1 VVLKQWGTGHPEWP
15 RHPGG
20 FGEAATLGGTTLET
34 MFVPAAEWGT
44 MHLQD
49 WGVTSQHEGT
59 FEKNMSG
66 MMKAPIVGSLAG
78 NVLKNCRLEF
88 DYAHETLYVSK

>member
-1 VVLKQWGTGHPEWP
+1 V
-15 RHPGG
+15 
-20 FGEAATLGGTTLET
+20 
-34 MFVPAAEWGT
+34 
-44 MHLQD
+44 HLQD

-59 FEKNMSG
+59 FEKYMSG

-78 NVLKNCRLEF
+78 NVLKDYRLEF